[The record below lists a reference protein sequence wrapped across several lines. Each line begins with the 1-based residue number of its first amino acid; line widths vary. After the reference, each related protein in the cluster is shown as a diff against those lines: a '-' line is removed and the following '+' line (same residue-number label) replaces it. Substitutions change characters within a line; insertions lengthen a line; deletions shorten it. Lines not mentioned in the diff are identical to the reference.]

1 MSADPARRLYWRLL
15 RVPFVGR
22 RVQRAVEFGKANIR
36 RVASTDVDAIR
47 ETVQLHA
54 SAIDGLWKR
63 IEFVREETLFELRA
77 AIKSAPTAELAP
89 VRSEILNGYPTYPA
103 RLDCDPDARELFFV
117 KLGP

>member
-1 MSADPARRLYWRLL
+1 MPLTEGSNNQPASNLSAEEKARLAK
-15 RVPFVGR
+15 
-22 RVQRAVEFGKANIR
+22 AVEFGKANIR

-77 AIKSAPTAELAP
+77 AIKSAPTAELA
-89 VRSEILNGYPTYPA
+89 VRALLA
-103 RLDCDPDARELFFV
+103 
-117 KLGP
+117 